1 MANPYTNETGVFKN
15 KLGFTDANQLKSI
28 EYEVTSARAED
39 ILTGEISL
47 GVSGYGLERQAAIH
61 KHLFQDVY
69 EWAGKTRTVPS
80 SKRADN
86 GMVSRFAEPDAIAK
100 DWQELEK
107 KTSEFVAGRGLSFE
121 HKRAALCDIFIAANR
136 IHAFPEG
143 NGRCLQVFMKELA
156 REQGVDLDYTKVDS
170 REWNLASAVSATHG
184 YLFERVY
191 LIPSPPN
198 PEPIKKIFAEIVS
211 PTREQDYTSS
221 PSRSRD

>member
-121 HKRAALCDIFIAANR
+121 HKRAL
-136 IHAFPEG
+136 P
-143 NGRCLQVFMKELA
+143 
-156 REQGVDLDYTKVDS
+156 
-170 REWNLASAVSATHG
+170 
-184 YLFERVY
+184 
-191 LIPSPPN
+191 
-198 PEPIKKIFAEIVS
+198 FA
-211 PTREQDYTSS
+211 TSS
-221 PSRSRD
+221 LPPTEYMLFPRVTGAVFKFS